1 MVIKAGFRWLVG
13 LALLLALDLFA
24 EAVVFEWLQW
34 NGTTKNDWF
43 FMLWWSLVLLWT
55 FSCAQRGW
63 RVIRGASA
71 PPEAVVGAPH
81 LDDD

>member
-13 LALLLALDLFA
+13 LVLLLALDLFA

-43 FMLWWSLVLLWT
+43 FMLWWALVSLWT
-55 FSCAQRGW
+55 LVNAY
-63 RVIRGASA
+63 RVIKAFRAG
-71 PPEAVVGAPH
+71 
-81 LDDD
+81 